1 MTLLSDTIMPQSLKP
16 WNWQLPGWPDF
27 SWQAEAMQAAEAA
40 FLVRSGVHVGAFAH
54 LSREEQDGL
63 RAELLSDEALL
74 TSRIEGEILDRES
87 LQSSIRKHF
96 GLATAHR
103 KTTPAE
109 AGISE
114 LMLDVYH
121 QHAEPLDDARLFAW
135 HRMVMRGRTD
145 LRALGGYRTGA
156 DPMQVVSGPIH
167 DPVVHFE
174 APPSAQVPMEMQ
186 RFLAWFGRSSASL
199 DGVTRAGIAHLW
211 FESIHPFED
220 GNGRIGRAIAE
231 LALSRALGRPSLIAL
246 SSALE
251 SRRKRYY
258 EELGRASR
266 TLEITRWLVFFA
278 EAVLDAQ
285 QSSLAKI
292 EFLIRKTRFFERFRD
307 LLNDRQEKALI
318 RMFREGED
326 GFKGGMSSKNYVAIT
341 RCSPAT
347 ATRDLANLVTLGAMT
362 RTGERKHARY
372 FLNLEDGTRM
382 MDAPL
387 AIPDDALK
395 PMTVEELRTWGL

>member
-1 MTLLSDTIMPQSLKP
+1 MPQSLKP
-16 WNWQLPGWPDF
+16 WNWQLPGWPEF
-27 SWQAEAMQAAEAA
+27 VWHAEGLRAAEAE
-40 FLVRSGVHVGAFAH
+40 FLHRSGVHVGAFAH

-74 TSRIEGEILDRES
+74 TSRIEGEILDRDS
-87 LQSSIRKHF
+87 LQSSIRHHF
-96 GLATAHR
+96 GLATDRR

-121 QHAEPLDDARLFAW
+121 QHAKPLDDARLFAW

-145 LRALGGYRTGA
+145 LRAMGGYRTG
-156 DPMQVVSGPIH
+156 DHPMRVVSGPVH
-167 DPVVHFE
+167 DPMVHFE

-186 RFLAWFGRSSASL
+186 RFLSWFSRPAASL
-199 DGVTRAGIAHLW
+199 AGVTRAGIAHLW

-220 GNGRIGRAIAE
+220 GNGRIGRAISE
-231 LALSRALGRPSLIAL
+231 LALSQALGRPSLIAL

-251 SRRKRYY
+251 SRRKHYY

-266 TLEITRWLVFFA
+266 SLEITSWLVFFA
-278 EAVLDAQ
+278 EAVLEAQ

-292 EFLIRKTRFFERFRD
+292 EFLIRKARFFGRFSD
-307 LLNDRQEKALI
+307 LINERQEKALL
-318 RMFREGED
+318 RMFREGAE

-347 ATRDLANLVTLGAMT
+347 ATRDLAALVALGAMT
-362 RTGERKHARY
+362 RSGERKHARY
-372 FLNLEDGTRM
+372 FLKLDG
-382 MDAPL
+382 
-387 AIPDDALK
+387 
-395 PMTVEELRTWGL
+395 